1 MSRPKHHGHR
11 SVGAHAAGLIVLVL
25 LGLLFLDGRLS
36 SRPAWADP
44 GSVPADACEPLGSA
58 APPEKCG
65 ERSTPSSGNSQRS
78 GLMDRVIGVDQAEG
92 PGIDHYDIGYD
103 EGGTFSIQ
111 RKVVGYLTE
120 LAFALARWLLRIGLW
135 LVDWALQFRFA
146 EALAAPAA
154 AVADRYQ
161 LAVVDRLGLG
171 SLALF
176 AAAAWAGWHA
186 LRGRLSRG
194 AGEFGMSLAVAAVTA
209 VSFAA
214 PASVLLGDTGLLG
227 RTRDLSLEVAAT
239 AMSEDGASTSAAGA
253 ATVTT
258 NPLTKGLRHAFVE
271 LPHQLLDWGRVLED
285 VDGDGPERAHPCLP
299 TYLELVTTGPHG
311 VDDEPRTAMKDSGCT
326 DLADFNHDPSSD
338 RLMAAVLVLVAVF
351 FVMVLLCAV
360 AGTLVAAQLSTAVL
374 VMLAPFALAGGLLPG
389 AGRQLLWRWLMAV
402 ARALAAVVMTAVF
415 LALFLV
421 TIEALLSATAGQPLM
436 VQMGVLDLLVVCSFL
451 ARSRLLRS
459 GRRIVS
465 NAGRR
470 LETMRIGGSRNGVM
484 GAAAADA
491 PGLPFARMWAENRAE
506 LRHMRALGP
515 HRRPGGARGHAARHR
530 LGAPSPAGPGAVP
543 SKGWSKAEGH
553 PGTAAGRAA
562 VTGIRLAKGA
572 AKVALAS
579 TVGAPVYVPRATKR
593 AKSVAVARVAA
604 MRGNAAQAITDRQ
617 RRAQSFGR
625 EYVAN
630 VRTAV
635 SAPAAGYRS
644 VAAVTRRLA
653 ERAAAG
659 RAGEDDG

>member
-1 MSRPKHHGHR
+1 MSSGRRQRGPH
-11 SVGAHAAGLIVLVL
+11 SVSAHLVGLLALIM
-25 LGLLFLDGRLS
+25 LGLLFILARVS
-36 SRPAWADP
+36 AEPAWAEP
-44 GSVPADACEPLGSA
+44 VSGPPPACAPLGSE
-58 APPEKCG
+58 APAEGCSPP
-65 ERSTPSSGNSQRS
+65 STTPTDGAPAR
-78 GLMDRVIGVDQAEG
+78 GLMDRVIGVEQGNG

-154 AVADRYQ
+154 TVAARYQ
-161 LAVVDRLGLG
+161 HAVVDRLGLG
-171 SLALF
+171 ALALF
-176 AAAAWAGWHA
+176 AAAAWGGWHT
-186 LRGRLSRG
+186 LRGRLSKG
-194 AGEFGMSLAVAAVTA
+194 AGEFGLSLLVTMVTA
-209 VSFAA
+209 ISFAA

-239 AMSEDGASTSAAGA
+239 AMSEDGASGD

-258 NPLTKGLRHAFVE
+258 NPLTAGLRHVFVE
-271 LPHQLLDWGRVLED
+271 LPHQLLNWGQVLED
-285 VDGDGPERAHPCLP
+285 VDGEGPASAHPCHA
-299 TYLELVTTGPHG
+299 TYLRLVASGPHG
-311 VDDEPRTAMKDSGCT
+311 VDNEPRAAMKDAGCAELT
-326 DLADFNHDPSSD
+326 EFNHDPSSD
-338 RLMAAVLVLVAVF
+338 RLMATVLVLVAVF

-459 GRRIVS
+459 GRRIVA

-470 LETMRIGGSRNGVM
+470 LESMRIGGSRSTAL
-484 GAAAADA
+484 GAAASDAD
-491 PGLPFARMWAENRAE
+491 GLPFARMWAENRAQ

-515 HRRPGGARGHAARHR
+515 HRRPGGGRGRTVQHR
-530 LGAPSPAGPGAVP
+530 TGPPGAPVAGTKRWP
-543 SKGWSKAEGH
+543 KAEGH
-553 PGTAAGRAA
+553 PGTAGGRAA
-562 VTGIRLAKGA
+562 VAGVRLATGA

-579 TVGAPVYVPRATKR
+579 TIGAPVYVPRATER
-593 AKSVAVARVAA
+593 AKSVAMARATA
-604 MRGNAAQAITDRQ
+604 MRGHVTQTVGDRR

-625 EYVAN
+625 EYAAN
-630 VRTAV
+630 LRTTV
-635 SAPAAGYRS
+635 SMPVAGYRS

-653 ERAAAG
+653 EKASAAE
-659 RAGEDDG
+659 RDSRDSR